1 MPNEDHLISAF
12 ITNLGKYN
20 EGALVGQWVPFPTT
34 AEELQRVFS
43 AIGIG
48 KPDACGV
55 AYEEWFVTAYESR
68 VRGLSSA
75 LGEFVNLD
83 ELNYLAVKLNSMEQ
97 SELEEFEAALEM
109 DDHCGSLQE
118 LINLTDNLD
127 CYDFMPDISDEEA
140 LGKYYLQEL
149 DAFSIPGELIDY
161 IDYEAYGCNAVVSE
175 NGEFVQDGYIRRN
188 GSRFYEFYDGQP
200 EGIPKEYRVMSVQ
213 AEPPHIAAMCQS
225 AAHLERE
232 YAAEAEAFVQT
243 PESILEQ
250 VQLEKERV
258 RDRFR
263 ALTKTQSKAAPKKHI
278 SKER

>member
-1 MPNEDHLISAF
+1 MPNDDHPISAF

-20 EGALVGQWVPFPTT
+20 AGALVGQWVPFPTT

-48 KPDACGV
+48 KSDACGA
-55 AYEEWFVTAYESR
+55 AYEEWFVTDYESR
-68 VRGLSSA
+68 VHGLTAA

-97 SELEEFEAALEM
+97 SELEQFEAALAM
-109 DDHCGSLQE
+109 NDHCGSLQE

-149 DAFSIPGELIDY
+149 EAFSIPEELIDY
-161 IDYEAYGCNAVVSE
+161 IDYEAYGCNVVVSE

-188 GSRFYEFYDGQP
+188 GGRFYEFYDGQP

-213 AEPPHIAAMCQS
+213 TELPHIAAMCQS
-225 AAHLERE
+225 ASRLEQE
-232 YAAEAEAFVQT
+232 YAAEAEAFMQT

-263 ALTKTQSKAAPKKHI
+263 TLTKTQSKAAPKKHI

>member
-1 MPNEDHLISAF
+1 M
-12 ITNLGKYN
+12 
-20 EGALVGQWVPFPTT
+20 VGQWVPFPTT

-55 AYEEWFVTAYESR
+55 PYEEWFVTAYESR

-149 DAFSIPGELIDY
+149 DAFSIPEELIDY

-188 GSRFYEFYDGQP
+188 GSSFYEFYDGQP

>member
-1 MPNEDHLISAF
+1 MPNEAHPISAF

-20 EGALVGQWVPFPTT
+20 AGALVGQWESFPTT

-48 KPDACGV
+48 KPDACG
-55 AYEEWFVTAYESR
+55 ASYEEWFVTAYESC
-68 VRGLSSA
+68 VHGLTAA

-83 ELNYLAVKLNSMEQ
+83 ELNYLAVKLNDMEQ
-97 SELEEFEAALEM
+97 SELGQFEAALAM

-127 CYDFMPDISDEEA
+127 CYEFIPDISDEEA
-140 LGKYYLQEL
+140 LGRYYFLEMGCIK
-149 DAFSIPGELIDY
+149 IPDELIDY
-161 IDYEAYGCNAVVSE
+161 IDYEALGRDAVINE
-175 NGEFVQDGYIRRN
+175 NGEFVNGGYVRRN
-188 GSRFYEFYDGQP
+188 GSTFCKFYDGQP
-200 EGIPKEYRVMSVQ
+200 DGIPKEYRVIPVQ
-213 AEPPHIAAMCQS
+213 PGPPHIAVMCQS
-225 AAHLERE
+225 AARLEQE

>member
-1 MPNEDHLISAF
+1 MPNDDHPISAF
-12 ITNLGKYN
+12 ITNLGNYN
-20 EGALVGQWVPFPTT
+20 AGALVGQWVPFPTT

-55 AYEEWFVTAYESR
+55 PYEEWFVTAYESR

-127 CYDFMPDISDEEA
+127 CYDFMLDISDEEA
-140 LGKYYLQEL
+140 LGRYYLLEVG
-149 DAFSIPGELIDY
+149 SIKVPDELIDY
-161 IDYEAYGCNAVVSE
+161 IDYEALGRDAVINE
-175 NGEFVQDGYIRRN
+175 NGEFVDGGYIRRN
-188 GSRFYEFYDGQP
+188 GSKFYESYDGQP
-200 EGIPKEYRVMSVQ
+200 DEIPKEYRVMSVQ
-213 AEPPHIAAMCQS
+213 TESPHIAAMCQS
-225 AAHLERE
+225 AANLEQE

>member
-1 MPNEDHLISAF
+1 MPNDDHPISAF

-48 KPDACGV
+48 KPDACGA
-55 AYEEWFVTAYESR
+55 AYEEWFVTDYESR
-68 VRGLSSA
+68 VHGLTAA

-97 SELEEFEAALEM
+97 SELEQFEAVLAM
-109 DDHCGSLQE
+109 NDHCGSLQE

-149 DAFSIPGELIDY
+149 DAFSIPEELIDY
-161 IDYEAYGCNAVVSE
+161 FDYEAYGCNAVVSE

-213 AEPPHIAAMCQS
+213 TELPHIAAMRQS
-225 AAHLERE
+225 VSRLEQE
-232 YAAEAEAFVQT
+232 YAAEAEAFAQT

-250 VQLEKERV
+250 VQLEKERI

-263 ALTKTQSKAAPKKHI
+263 ALAKTQSKAAPKKHI

>member
-1 MPNEDHLISAF
+1 MLFRS
-12 ITNLGKYN
+12 
-20 EGALVGQWVPFPTT
+20 
-34 AEELQRVFS
+34 
-43 AIGIG
+43 
-48 KPDACGV
+48 
-55 AYEEWFVTAYESR
+55 
-68 VRGLSSA
+68 
-75 LGEFVNLD
+75 
-83 ELNYLAVKLNSMEQ
+83 
-97 SELEEFEAALEM
+97 
-109 DDHCGSLQE
+109 
-118 LINLTDNLD
+118 LD

-149 DAFSIPGELIDY
+149 DAFSIPEELIDY

-188 GSRFYEFYDGQP
+188 GSSFYEFYDGQP

-225 AAHLERE
+225 ADLERE

-263 ALTKTQSKAAPKKHI
+263 ALTKTQSKATPKKHHP
-278 SKER
+278 KER

>member
-1 MPNEDHLISAF
+1 MPNEEHLISAF

-55 AYEEWFVTAYESR
+55 PYEEWFVTAYESR

-161 IDYEAYGCNAVVSE
+161 IDYEA
-175 NGEFVQDGYIRRN
+175 
-188 GSRFYEFYDGQP
+188 
-200 EGIPKEYRVMSVQ
+200 
-213 AEPPHIAAMCQS
+213 
-225 AAHLERE
+225 
-232 YAAEAEAFVQT
+232 
-243 PESILEQ
+243 
-250 VQLEKERV
+250 
-258 RDRFR
+258 
-263 ALTKTQSKAAPKKHI
+263 
-278 SKER
+278 

>member
-1 MPNEDHLISAF
+1 MPNDDHPISAF

-20 EGALVGQWVPFPTT
+20 AGALVGQWVPFPTT

-55 AYEEWFVTAYESR
+55 SYEEWFITAYESR
-68 VRGLSSA
+68 VHGLSAA

-97 SELEEFEAALEM
+97 SELKEFEAALAM

-140 LGKYYLQEL
+140 LGRYYLLEVG
-149 DAFSIPGELIDY
+149 SIKVPDELIDY
-161 IDYEAYGCNAVVSE
+161 IDYEALGRDAVINE
-175 NGEFVQDGYIRRN
+175 NGEFVDGGYIRKN
-188 GSRFYEFYDGQP
+188 GSKFYKSYDGQS

-213 AEPPHIAAMCQS
+213 TEPPHIAAMCQS
-225 AAHLERE
+225 AANLEQE

-263 ALTKTQSKAAPKKHI
+263 ALAKSQSKSTPKKHHP
-278 SKER
+278 KER

>member
-55 AYEEWFVTAYESR
+55 PYEEWFVTAYESR

-127 CYDFMPDISDEEA
+127 SYDFMPDISDEEA

-149 DAFSIPGELIDY
+149 DAFSIPEELIDY
-161 IDYEAYGCNAVVSE
+161 IDYEAYGCNAS
-175 NGEFVQDGYIRRN
+175 
-188 GSRFYEFYDGQP
+188 SFYEFYDGQP